1 MPDVWA
7 ELQSIATEIRGL
19 APLIVGGQPP
29 PFAEQV
35 TATGSDN
42 RASEGGGPYSTWTSL
57 DVAAWQNTSSLLL
70 IVVSTVPRPLK
81 AVVIDLT
88 ALTETLLRPNAT
100 AAVDLGRRGKRHD
113 QIAEHDLSYEAEMV
127 DWRITDVNFTAYGV
141 HVSDCLR
148 HDGTMQAR

>member
-1 MPDVWA
+1 MRHSLVVAMAWAAARDARPDQGSPPA
-7 ELQSIATEIRGL
+7 IMASLASEIEKL
-19 APLIVGGQPP
+19 ADLKAKGVFDRAG
-29 PFAEQV
+29 V
-35 TATGSDN
+35 

-100 AAVDLGRRGKRHD
+100 AAVDLQVR
-113 QIAEHDLSYEAEMV
+113 Q
-127 DWRITDVNFTAYGV
+127 
-141 HVSDCLR
+141 
-148 HDGTMQAR
+148 